1 MKIMKIFELHLRTK
15 HVLKTIEFLSR
26 IIKNENSRILQQNQ
40 ENQRISCE
48 NNANHETPRI
58 QLENYENL
66 RNLKE
71 NTENH
76 ETLRIP
82 LDN

>member
-1 MKIMKIFELHLRTK
+1 MKILEFYNRIKKIK
-15 HVLKTIEFLSR
+15 EF
-26 IIKNENSRILQQNQ
+26 
-40 ENQRISCE
+40 SCE